1 LERGYAIATNETYH
15 IFDGFIPEERLISL
29 DMNEA
34 FPAFGNEVDVVF
46 DLA

>member
-15 IFDGFIPEERLISL
+15 VFDGFIPEQRLISL
-29 DMNEA
+29 DMNDA
-34 FPAFGNEVDVVF
+34 FPVFGDEVDVVF